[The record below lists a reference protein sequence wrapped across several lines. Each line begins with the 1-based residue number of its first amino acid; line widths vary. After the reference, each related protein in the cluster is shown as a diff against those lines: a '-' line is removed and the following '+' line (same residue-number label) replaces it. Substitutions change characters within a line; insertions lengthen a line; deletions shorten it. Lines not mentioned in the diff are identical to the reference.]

1 MSNAAAF
8 FVPSLSAI
16 SVATAGVWAK
26 CETVETTTAP
36 TCSASMPASAIALPE
51 ASMAIA
57 ATVSSGPAQCRVSM
71 PERERIHSS
80 DESIFS
86 RITSLGTTR
95 VGR

>member
-1 MSNAAAF
+1 M
-8 FVPSLSAI
+8 
-16 SVATAGVWAK
+16 ATAGVCLK

-36 TCSASMPASAIALPE
+36 RSAGAIPASAMALPA
-51 ASMAIA
+51 ASTDIA
-57 ATVSSGPAQCRVSM
+57 VTVSWSSAQCRVAM

-80 DESIFS
+80 DESIRS